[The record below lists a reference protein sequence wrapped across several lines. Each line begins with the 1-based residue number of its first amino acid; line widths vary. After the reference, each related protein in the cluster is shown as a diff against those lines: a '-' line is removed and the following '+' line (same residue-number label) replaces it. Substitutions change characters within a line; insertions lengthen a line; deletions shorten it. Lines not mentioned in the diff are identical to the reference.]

1 MDARRHTQAGVPPK
15 DESFY
20 ERLNNNANNLQ
31 WYAQKFGEA
40 MHITPKTYDAMLAI
54 ADKVLP
60 GGKPLMFVSAANR
73 SIRDHAAACLVA
85 DARVGIYFQRSFSP
99 ARYPHAHEFFRKAP
113 TKLIQIVNSA
123 RRGKQPSLSG
133 VGDRERNIG
142 ARSPRSKTCTVKCEY
157 DSPTKSAPPPSA
169 TLTPFKWEEREDE
182 RDGHQKDTNTTPP
195 DAQGMLRG
203 FCVLKPA
210 VPNTL
215 EVMSLKYGFPVA
227 VNMAQL
233 FNTMWTPGPEDINIA
248 AIRAG
253 CQSIRQRRELPALSD
268 DRLNFR
274 FFWAENGADKDMD
287 VFDDTTLRDAYRIWL
302 AAGDPAIPFVL
313 CADDVNV
320 PGAWVSEN
328 MLMDR

>member
-1 MDARRHTQAGVPPK
+1 MNTHRHTQDGIPPK
-15 DESFY
+15 DEGFY

-40 MHITPKTYDAMLAI
+40 MHITPKTYEAMLAI
-54 ADKVLP
+54 ADEVLP

-73 SIRDHAAACLVA
+73 SIRDRAAACLVT

-99 ARYPHAHEFFRKAP
+99 AQYPHAHEFFRKAP
-113 TKLIQIVNSA
+113 TKVIQIANSA
-123 RRGKQPSLSG
+123 RRGKQPGLSA
-133 VGDRERNIG
+133 VGDGERNVG
-142 ARSPRSKTCTVKCEY
+142 AGSPRGKTHAVKCEHG
-157 DSPTKSAPPPSA
+157 PPPKSAPPPSA
-169 TLTPFKWEEREDE
+169 TLTPCKREEREDE
-182 RDGHQKDTNTTPP
+182 RDRHQKDTNTTPP

-203 FCVLKPA
+203 FYVLKPA

-233 FNTMWTPGPEDINIA
+233 FNTMWTPRPEEINIA

-253 CQSIRQRRELPALSD
+253 CQSIRQRRGLPALSD

-274 FFWAENGADKDMD
+274 FFWVEDGVDKDMN
-287 VFDDTTLRDAYRIWL
+287 VSENNTLRNAYRIWL

-320 PGAWVSEN
+320 PGVWASEN